1 MVASAVLRETGSLT
15 GRAGLNLLAEVA
27 GRITT
32 GPDKLR
38 ACERLFELL
47 ATPLGLDVCTHYDSV
62 DDGTLRLVAHHGL
75 SELEAAAAPTD
86 ATGSIAGQVVRE
98 RRPLLLADVQDG
110 DDTRADFERDIG
122 LRSYLCLPLIVDGEV
137 SGVVG
142 FGRRS
147 GTNFSDQEVDFLTA
161 ATAYVALANQRLER
175 DRALRTTDERLRL
188 AQEFGGVGSFEWDLL
203 TGTGN
208 ATKGWS
214 EIIGHSP
221 ETPPTY
227 ANLLKVVFPEDAEAF
242 RAGLDEAMKAGS
254 SYRAEFRIVRPD
266 DGRLC
271 WIRAD
276 GGILRDG
283 IGRAVLMLGVVRDVT
298 ERRLAHERENL
309 LMRELDHRAKNLLTI
324 IQSVVQLTHATS
336 IEAFSD
342 AVSGRIQAL
351 ARAHSL
357 LASSRWEG
365 AEMLTL
371 ANEEV
376 APFVSRRGHVAI
388 DGPPVTL
395 KPAAA
400 QSIALVL
407 HELVTNSAKYGALS
421 AEGGTVAL
429 TWTVR
434 REPADELILQW
445 RELGGPPV
453 APPTREGF
461 GTAVIHAS
469 VDRQLGGAVRYDW
482 RPEGLFCELVLPSR
496 QLVTADQTVG
506 RLMEAPSPSD
516 DTGSLPARIL
526 VVEDEPLIALQIVKL
541 LESAGVF
548 VVGPAASIS
557 EALELTHGENFDFA
571 LLDVDLNGSRSF
583 PLADVLDEQRRPYAF
598 LTSFSAS
605 ELPERFHGAPVLSK
619 PISRPELEGLFKAR
633 RRPTA

>member
-1 MVASAVLRETGSLT
+1 MVASSVVRETRSLT
-15 GRAGLNLLAEVA
+15 GRAGLNLLAEIA
-27 GRITT
+27 GRVTT
-32 GPDKLR
+32 GPDGLR

-47 ATPLGLDVCTHYDSV
+47 ATPLRLDVCLHYDSA
-62 DDGTLRLVAHHGL
+62 DDGALRLVAHHGL
-75 SELEAAAAPTD
+75 SELEAAAAPT
-86 ATGSIAGQVVRE
+86 GSAGSVAGRVARE
-98 RRPLLLADVQDG
+98 RHPLLLADVQDG
-110 DDTRADFERDIG
+110 DDALSDFERDIG
-122 LRSYLCLPLIVDGEV
+122 LRTYFCLPLVVDGEL

-142 FGRRS
+142 FGRRN
-147 GTNFSDQEVDFLTA
+147 GANFSGQEVAFLTA
-161 ATAYVALANQRLER
+161 STAYVALAHKRLER
-175 DRALRTTDERLRL
+175 DRELRTTDERLRL

-214 EIIGHSP
+214 EIIGYGP

-227 ANLLKVVFPEDAEAF
+227 ANLLKVVFPEDAEGF

-276 GGILRDG
+276 GGIMRDES
-283 IGRAVLMLGVVRDVT
+283 GRAVLMLGVVRDVT

-324 IQSVVQLTHATS
+324 IQSVVQLTQATS

-365 AEMLTL
+365 AEMITL
-371 ANEEV
+371 ANEEI
-376 APFVSRRGHVAI
+376 APFLSRRGRVTV

-421 AEGGTVAL
+421 ADGGTVAL

-445 RELGGPPV
+445 RELGGPSV
-453 APPTREGF
+453 VPPTREGF

-496 QLVTADQTVG
+496 QLVTADQAAGSLVD
-506 RLMEAPSPSD
+506 SPSQPD
-516 DTGSLPARIL
+516 GPGSLPARIL

-557 EALELTHGENFDFA
+557 EALELTHGESFDFA

-605 ELPERFHGAPVLSK
+605 ELPERFQGAPVLSK
-619 PISRPELEGLFKAR
+619 PISRPELEALFAGR
-633 RRPTA
+633 RRGAA